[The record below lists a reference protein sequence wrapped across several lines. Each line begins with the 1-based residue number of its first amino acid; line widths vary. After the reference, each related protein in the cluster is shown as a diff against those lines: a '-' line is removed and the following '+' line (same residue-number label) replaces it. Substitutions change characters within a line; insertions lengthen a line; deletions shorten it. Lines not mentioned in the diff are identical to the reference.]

1 MKGIGKRSDTKKS
14 SRSVIEDNLIRFE
27 LRSGAR
33 NTVICSALLI
43 ILGVIGFCLGIKDA
57 YLAIR
62 IISIISFI
70 AGVMIFV
77 SGIILMMRRRNNLF
91 KYIERFSFGVNNSIK
106 AAVLS
111 FHDPITVVN
120 ENWNYTVVQQEI
132 FGAVR
137 RKKSLRRGF
146 KTNFSGNQ
154 PFGFPRRQPFCL
166 RIFV

>member
-70 AGVMIFV
+70 CRGDDFC
-77 SGIILMMRRRNNLF
+77 
-91 KYIERFSFGVNNSIK
+91 FGHNSYDAPQK
-106 AAVLS
+106 
-111 FHDPITVVN
+111 
-120 ENWNYTVVQQEI
+120 Q
-132 FGAVR
+132 
-137 RKKSLRRGF
+137 SL
-146 KTNFSGNQ
+146 
-154 PFGFPRRQPFCL
+154 
-166 RIFV
+166 

>member
-1 MKGIGKRSDTKKS
+1 MKVIGKRSDTKKS

-91 KYIERFSFGVNNSIK
+91 KYI
-106 AAVLS
+106 
-111 FHDPITVVN
+111 
-120 ENWNYTVVQQEI
+120 VVQQEI

-137 RKKSLRRGF
+137 RKKSLRRGL
-146 KTNFSGNQ
+146 KTDFSRNQ
-154 PFGFPRRQPFCL
+154 PFGFPRRQPFGL

>member
-1 MKGIGKRSDTKKS
+1 MKGFNKTKDAEKA
-14 SRSVIEDNLIRFE
+14 SRSVLEDNLIRFE

-43 ILGVIGFCLGIKDA
+43 ILGIIGFLFGIKDA

-62 IISIISFI
+62 IISVISFA
-70 AGVMIFV
+70 AGVIIFG

-91 KYIERFSFGVNNSIK
+91 KYIEQFSFGVNNSVK

-120 ENWNYTVVQQEI
+120 EDGIIQWYN
-132 FGAVR
+132 
-137 RKKSLRRGF
+137 KK
-146 KTNFSGNQ
+146 FSELCGEKNLLSCTATRLSALPMIMKQ
-154 PFGFPRRQPFCL
+154 H
-166 RIFV
+166 